1 MVYDTIFA
9 EFLYNTSVYKVS
21 HELLQT
27 ADSKDR
33 QDTSGEG
40 GERHAAEVIGRN
52 HLNIVIIKL
61 FEN

>member
-33 QDTSGEG
+33 QDTSGDGKGEG
-40 GERHAAEVIGRN
+40 KDMQQKSLVGITWT
-52 HLNIVIIKL
+52 LWL
-61 FEN
+61 